1 MKKLLCIAL
10 SFLLVISLL
19 TLTACSSAPSSS
31 AAPVDDSNSP
41 APASEPKNDQEMDV
55 LRVAI
60 CDQIVSA
67 PVWLADREGYFAE
80 ENIRV
85 ELTSFT
91 AMAPA
96 IAAMASG
103 DIDISYMGAGVHP
116 LAAEGQ
122 VDIFMLH
129 SLSLGDYLLGN
140 KSNGIET
147 LDDLK
152 GKTIALPKGST
163 ADMLVNVILQS
174 NGYDPADFNI
184 INMDAAGVVAAMTAG
199 KIDACGAWE
208 PSVTEIMNAMG
219 KENVSVL
226 GVGGDYTDEVAFPA
240 SWGANPKVMEE
251 NRDLI
256 VRFTRAFCKAN
267 AYLEEHPEEIIEIS
281 LEETQGTRE
290 ALEAQKATTR
300 LFFPS
305 ELKTIFE
312 DGSVMT
318 YYDGLLNGMKTVGVI
333 EEFTP
338 AEDYVDTSIVTE
350 ALA

>member
-1 MKKLLCIAL
+1 MKKLLCIVL
-10 SFLLVISLL
+10 SFLLVFA
-19 TLTACSSAPSSS
+19 LTACGGNSGSSGTPASGSSTSQPES
-31 AAPVDDSNSP
+31 AASKD
-41 APASEPKNDQEMDV
+41 DQEMDV
-55 LRVAI
+55 LRIAI
-60 CDQIVSA
+60 CDQVVSA

-96 IAAMASG
+96 ISAMAGG

-140 KSNGIET
+140 KNNGIET

-184 INMDAAGVVAAMTAG
+184 VNMDAAGVVAAMTAG

-208 PSVTEIMNAMG
+208 LSVTEIINAMG
-219 KENVSVL
+219 EENVSIL
-226 GVGGDYTDEVAFPA
+226 GTGADYTDQVAFPA

-267 AYLEEHPEEIIEIS
+267 AYLEEHPEEIINIT

-290 ALEAQKATTR
+290 ALQAQLDTTR
-300 LFFPS
+300 MFFPS
-305 ELKTIFE
+305 ELKQICE
-312 DGSVMT
+312 DGSILN
-318 YYDGLLNGMKTVGVI
+318 YYDGLLNGMKSVGVV
-333 EEFTP
+333 ETFTP
-338 AEDYVDTSIVTE
+338 AEEYVDTSIVTE